1 MLPEKFN
8 LNISPVKSIENIAL
22 SAIDAASHVTLEGL
36 NHTQRVL
43 DHVELMGRRLSL
55 LKSKIDQFQNESRI
69 LLKQQLIDLSRD
81 SAEVST
87 EAIHQLSQVAK
98 VALEELKEVGQSGG
112 DLVKDLIEPVDIPN
126 PFRQNHRKTTKQA
139 TVIPISI
146 QDN

>member
-36 NHTQRVL
+36 NHAQRIL
-43 DHVELMGRRLSL
+43 DHAELMARRLSL
-55 LKSKIDQFQNESRI
+55 LKSKVDQFQNESRI

-98 VALEELKEVGQSGG
+98 VALEELKEVAQSGG
-112 DLVKDLIEPVDIPN
+112 ELVKDLIEPVEIPN
-126 PFRQNHRKTTKQA
+126 PFRQSHRKTTKQA

>member
-8 LNISPVKSIENIAL
+8 LNISPVKSIENLAL
-22 SAIDAASHVTLEGL
+22 STIDAASHVTLEGL

-43 DHVELMGRRLSL
+43 DHVELMARRLGA
-55 LKSKIDQFQNESRI
+55 LKSKADQFQNESRI
-69 LLKQQLIDLSRD
+69 VLKQQLIDFVRD

-87 EAIHQLSQVAK
+87 ETIHQLAQVAK
-98 VALEELKEVGQSGG
+98 VALDELKEIGQSSS
-112 DLVKDLIEPVDIPN
+112 DLVKDLIEPVEIPN
-126 PFRQNHRKTTKQA
+126 PFRQSLRKKGKEA

>member
-8 LNISPVKSIENIAL
+8 LNISPVKSIENLAL

-36 NHTQRVL
+36 NHTQRIL
-43 DHVELMGRRLSL
+43 DHVELMARRLGT
-55 LKSKIDQFQNESRI
+55 LKSKADQFQNESRI
-69 LLKQQLIDLSRD
+69 VLKQQLIDFARD

-87 EAIHQLSQVAK
+87 ETIHQLAQVAK
-98 VALEELKEVGQSGG
+98 VALDELKEIGQNSG
-112 DLVKDLIEPVDIPN
+112 DLVKDLIEPVEIPN
-126 PFRQNHRKTTKQA
+126 PFRQSLRKKGKEA